1 MKSVL
6 YTLRCGLWYNLPLAM
21 IFVAMAGLYSC
32 KTQNVKYTP
41 VKSFQDSLTFFRA
54 SHSEHVIKP
63 DDKINLS
70 IHGHEDLSVG
80 SVYGI
85 YNANEVY
92 GRWLL
97 VDPEGMVALPR
108 LGQTSLAGYTISEAE
123 DSLRIWYGKWIVNPV
138 VRLRVLNKQISILGE
153 VKNPGILNLEK
164 EINQL
169 SECIARSGD
178 FDFYADKRKV
188 QVVRM
193 INDTLKSFT
202 VDFTNRD
209 HSRFTTLSVK
219 PGDIVYVP
227 SRKGKVWDKRSGSI
241 LTVTGVMTTFVVITQ
256 LFK

>member
-1 MKSVL
+1 MKNGYPLFTCIIFCVMLVL
-6 YTLRCGLWYNLPLAM
+6 
-21 IFVAMAGLYSC
+21 VSC
-32 KTQNVKYTP
+32 KTQNLVYPEVTT
-41 VKSFQDSLTFFRA
+41 SEDSTLFFQA
-54 SHSEHVIKP
+54 SEKEHILKI
-63 DDKINLS
+63 DDKLNLS

-97 VDPEGMVALPR
+97 IDPDGMAALPR
-108 LGQTSLAGYTISEAE
+108 LGQTQLAGMTVSEAE
-123 DSLRIWYGKWIVNPV
+123 DSLTAWYGKWIVNPI
-138 VRLRVLNKQISILGE
+138 VRIRVLNRQISVLGE

-164 EINQL
+164 EQNSL
-169 SECIARSGD
+169 AECIARTGD

-188 QVVRM
+188 KIVRM
-193 INDTLKSFT
+193 VNDTLKSFT
-202 VDFTNRD
+202 VNLTTSD
-209 HSRFTTLSVK
+209 HAQYSKLSVK

-241 LTVTGVMTTFVVITQ
+241 VTVTGVLTTIVVVSQ

>member
-1 MKSVL
+1 M
-6 YTLRCGLWYNLPLAM
+6 CGLWKKLPVVMVFMTLAV
-21 IFVAMAGLYSC
+21 FFSC
-32 KTQNVKYTP
+32 KTQNLSYIP
-41 VKSFQDSLTFFRA
+41 VSSFNDSLKFFRA
-54 SHSEHVIKP
+54 SHAEHVIQP

-92 GRWLL
+92 GRWLM

-108 LGQTSLAGYTISEAE
+108 LGTTQLAGLTISEAE
-123 DSLRIWYGKWIVNPV
+123 DSLNVWYGKWIVNPI
-138 VRLRVLNKQISILGE
+138 VRLRVLNRQISVLGE
-153 VKNPGILNLEK
+153 IKSPGILNLEK
-164 EINQL
+164 ENNQL

-193 INDTLKSFT
+193 INDTLKAFT
-202 VDFTNRD
+202 VDFTDSDDIRY
-209 HSRFTTLSVK
+209 TALSVK

-241 LTVTGVMTTFVVITQ
+241 LTVTGVITTIAIITQ
-256 LFK
+256 IFK